1 MKQLTIEMD
10 DLTFQ
15 SAESMAQKAGKPL
28 GAMLLDLLKRF
39 TPAAESEFDRL
50 VREEEA
56 IRERLTQSG
65 RQFAASDR
73 LSRDELHSRH
83 ALR

>member
-50 VREEEA
+50 VREEDA
-56 IRERLTQSG
+56 IRERLSQSG
-65 RQFAASDR
+65 RQFSASDR

>member
-15 SAESMAQKAGKPL
+15 SAESLAQKAGKPL
-28 GAMLLDLLKRF
+28 SAMLLDLLQRF
-39 TPAAESEFDRL
+39 TPAAQSEFDRL
-50 VREEEA
+50 ASEEDA
-56 IRERLTQSG
+56 IRERLRHGG
-65 RQFAASDR
+65 RQFTASDR
-73 LSRDELHSRH
+73 LSREELHSRH

>member
-15 SAESMAQKAGKPL
+15 SAESMAQKTGKPL

-39 TPAAESEFDRL
+39 TPAAESEFDQL

-56 IRERLTQSG
+56 IRERLSQSG